1 MKAGSLKGLILLFI
15 LFFGHSSG
23 VFSADKIESV
33 PLINLEELS
42 PTFEEDK
49 DAFDQLEEQ
58 NSNLNLIENSEEKS
72 VSKKNNK
79 IYINLTALDK
89 ITAKTSNIDLFLGET
104 KKFGLLEI
112 KALQCGNVDSKSENE
127 QAAYIQVKDLSDNL
141 SNQIFVFNGWTF
153 SSSTTV
159 NPLDH
164 PVYDLWL
171 VDCDNV

>member
-1 MKAGSLKGLILLFI
+1 MKIGKISFFVF
-15 LFFGHSSG
+15 LFFTY
-23 VFSADKIESV
+23 FNIF
-33 PLINLEELS
+33 LY
-42 PTFEEDK
+42 
-49 DAFDQLEEQ
+49 
-58 NSNLNLIENSEEKS
+58 SEEKITTVPLVNLENLEAS
-72 VSKKNNK
+72 FESEDVNENNNTHKENLILKEKKIKTTKNK
-79 IYINLTALDK
+79 LARVNIVALDK
-89 ITAKTSNIDLFLGET
+89 ITAKTSNIDLLLGET

-112 KALQCGNVDSKSENE
+112 KALQCGNVESKSEDE

-171 VDCDNV
+171 VSCDNV